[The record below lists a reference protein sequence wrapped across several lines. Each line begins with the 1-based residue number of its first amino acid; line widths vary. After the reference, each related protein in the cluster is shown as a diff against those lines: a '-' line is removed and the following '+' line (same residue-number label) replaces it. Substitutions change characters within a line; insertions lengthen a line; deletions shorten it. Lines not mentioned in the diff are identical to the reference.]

1 MRIMEKM
8 TMTITP
14 VNRCVVLQFTNT
26 TPIHPEKGCVVNK
39 AKLTSGDRSQYSVT
53 LWGARWEALHLD
65 LSVATSAYTYENVTE
80 LYVHKF
86 KILL

>member
-26 TPIHPEKGCVVNK
+26 APIHPEKGCVVNK

-53 LWGARWEALHLD
+53 LGEGRC
-65 LSVATSAYTYENVTE
+65 
-80 LYVHKF
+80 
-86 KILL
+86 